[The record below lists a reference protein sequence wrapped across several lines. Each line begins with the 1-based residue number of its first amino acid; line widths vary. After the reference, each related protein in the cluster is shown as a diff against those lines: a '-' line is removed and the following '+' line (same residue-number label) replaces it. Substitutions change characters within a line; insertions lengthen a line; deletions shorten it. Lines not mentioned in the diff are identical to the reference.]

1 MTEITAAIPPHAYL
15 LPDDATDSPSRSNK
29 PLPSPA
35 DDLDGQVFLPP
46 SFLPSP
52 EAEVSAP
59 LQLVNYARI
68 LRTTSV
74 IPTDESRGPE
84 LDPREA
90 GYLPAEPEG
99 HAEGEEEETR
109 AEEME
114 QAVLTLRDLGVYPL
128 MTQATI
134 VRQRAAAH
142 RSDEEGNAR

>member
-52 EAEVSAP
+52 EAEASAP

-114 QAVLTLRDLGVYPL
+114 QFDRVLVQESIAEPGE
-128 MTQATI
+128 AH
-134 VRQRAAAH
+134 VRTEVKVRLLSGS
-142 RSDEEGNAR
+142 RPS